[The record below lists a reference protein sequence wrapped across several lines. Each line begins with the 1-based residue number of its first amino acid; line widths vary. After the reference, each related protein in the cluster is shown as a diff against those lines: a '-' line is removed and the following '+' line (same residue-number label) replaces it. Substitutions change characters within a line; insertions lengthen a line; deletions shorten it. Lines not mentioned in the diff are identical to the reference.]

1 MHFYLTLQTEYAYTL
16 IPKACSNSYDD
27 KSGGLC
33 DVGLS
38 EVCNHCLQ
46 IILRIMKKIPI
57 FL

>member
-1 MHFYLTLQTEYAYTL
+1 MQTL

-33 DVGLS
+33 DVELS